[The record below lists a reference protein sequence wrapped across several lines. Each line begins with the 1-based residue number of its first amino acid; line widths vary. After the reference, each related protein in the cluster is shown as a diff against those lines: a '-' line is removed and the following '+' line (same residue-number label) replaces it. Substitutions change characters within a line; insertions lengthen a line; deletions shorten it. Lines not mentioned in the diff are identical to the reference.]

1 MKKNLLK
8 TKDDYEIDLIELI
21 KNLWRSKFKII
32 IITII
37 SFLIGVI
44 YTYQK
49 PLSYETSLQIKA
61 SRSLELNK
69 LLVFEDFINDNR
81 KRDNSNEKLTNNRN
95 EIKFII
101 LDKFINELNDSKKLI
116 NNLKNITFLKKDISQ
131 LTEEEQEAHLYRYT
145 ELFTIKKSLQDPSIY
160 NIKFNWDNALKGKEI
175 LRDVLNTAR
184 IEVAKNLYNE
194 LVSNINI
201 IKNKNIQTDL
211 REIEYLVE
219 QLEIAKSLKI
229 SNEFFGKINIM
240 TFKYE
245 DEDNFKNRLLND
257 AYYLRGEVAIQK
269 EIDTIKNRK
278 YDYLN
283 DLIKQA
289 EFFKTQNNIDWVNYN
304 LFEIKSSSNSKTIII
319 LISSILLG
327 LIIGIIYVLISN
339 MRRF

>member
-1 MKKNLLK
+1 
-8 TKDDYEIDLIELI
+8 
-21 KNLWRSKFKII
+21 
-32 IITII
+32 
-37 SFLIGVI
+37 
-44 YTYQK
+44 
-49 PLSYETSLQIKA
+49 
-61 SRSLELNK
+61 
-69 LLVFEDFINDNR
+69 
-81 KRDNSNEKLTNNRN
+81 
-95 EIKFII
+95 
-101 LDKFINELNDSKKLI
+101 
-116 NNLKNITFLKKDISQ
+116 
-131 LTEEEQEAHLYRYT
+131 
-145 ELFTIKKSLQDPSIY
+145 
-160 NIKFNWDNALKGKEI
+160 
-175 LRDVLNTAR
+175 
-184 IEVAKNLYNE
+184 
-194 LVSNINI
+194 
-201 IKNKNIQTDL
+201 
-211 REIEYLVE
+211 
-219 QLEIAKSLKI
+219 
-229 SNEFFGKINIM
+229 M

>member
-1 MKKNLLK
+1 M
-8 TKDDYEIDLIELI
+8 
-21 KNLWRSKFKII
+21 
-32 IITII
+32 
-37 SFLIGVI
+37 
-44 YTYQK
+44 
-49 PLSYETSLQIKA
+49 
-61 SRSLELNK
+61 
-69 LLVFEDFINDNR
+69 
-81 KRDNSNEKLTNNRN
+81 
-95 EIKFII
+95 
-101 LDKFINELNDSKKLI
+101 
-116 NNLKNITFLKKDISQ
+116 
-131 LTEEEQEAHLYRYT
+131 
-145 ELFTIKKSLQDPSIY
+145 
-160 NIKFNWDNALKGKEI
+160 
-175 LRDVLNTAR
+175 
-184 IEVAKNLYNE
+184 
-194 LVSNINI
+194 
-201 IKNKNIQTDL
+201 

-219 QLEIAKSLKI
+219 QLEIAKVLKYQM
-229 SNEFFGKINIM
+229 NFGKINIM